1 MFHDTIA
8 YSILHL
14 KCPRCHSGDMFLDKN
29 PYHLKNIYAMPEN
42 CLVCGQSN
50 LPEIGFWWGSMYIS
64 YGISVGLSVV
74 TVLFLWLG
82 LGWSDW
88 AILSTNA
95 ALMILILPLAFR
107 YARGV
112 WFNMFVR
119 FDPKYAVHAKHET
132 H

>member
-1 MFHDTIA
+1 MYHDTVL
-8 YSILHL
+8 YSILNL

-29 PYHLKNIYAMPEN
+29 PYHLKMVYAMPEN
-42 CLVCGQSN
+42 CPVCGQSY

-64 YGISVGLSVV
+64 YGISVGLSLV
-74 TVLFLWLG
+74 TVLFLWLVMD
-82 LGWSDW
+82 WSDW
-88 AILSTNA
+88 AILGTNF
-95 ALMILILPLAFR
+95 ALMIAILPLAFR

-119 FDPKYAVHAKHET
+119 FDPKYAHTQT